1 MWFLIVQ
8 MLHKSRP
15 LCCSFCHVCLLFSA
29 SREYKTKTTK
39 LNLTLF
45 SIYLF
50 FSVHFSFLLFNS
62 FASSFQHPVWLPL
75 NYFHGALHTDLRI
88 SFPEWQH
95 PMQSSSLCMKFMIF
109 FFYMCIRFSS
119 EQKIISPI
127 VLLPITQH
135 HHALL
140 LQIFSQFQFS
150 LPLSKVFT
158 FLPCSSL

>member
-95 PMQSSSLCMKFMIF
+95 PIQSSSLYMKKGLF
-109 FFYMCIRFSS
+109 FLH
-119 EQKIISPI
+119 
-127 VLLPITQH
+127 VH
-135 HHALL
+135 
-140 LQIFSQFQFS
+140 QIFIWAKDYFTHCFIAHHSTSSCPSPPNLQS
-150 LPLSKVFT
+150 ISVFIT
-158 FLPCSSL
+158 P

>member
-75 NYFHGALHTDLRI
+75 NYFHRALHTDLRI

-109 FFYMCIRFSS
+109 FLH
-119 EQKIISPI
+119 
-127 VLLPITQH
+127 VH
-135 HHALL
+135 
-140 LQIFSQFQFS
+140 QIFIWAKDNFTHCFIAHHSTSSCPSPPNLQS
-150 LPLSKVFT
+150 ISVFIT
-158 FLPCSSL
+158 P